1 MEFSRFRNT
10 RGRGRVAGGYGGG
23 EGVSGYDKCGSVLYF
38 YGIVG
43 ADLWGRD
50 MIWLRVKL

>member
-1 MEFSRFRNT
+1 VEFSRFRNT